1 MVLAAVI
8 FETLKDAGNFDKVI
22 VLSKINKYV
31 QNISQLLLR
40 ILIRMVASCM
50 SLLVFK
56 FLVFFFAP
64 FLLSM

>member
-31 QNISQLLLR
+31 QNISQNY
-40 ILIRMVASCM
+40 
-50 SLLVFK
+50 F
-56 FLVFFFAP
+56 
-64 FLLSM
+64 